1 VRGNIPVR
9 PSGLAIRLT
18 RSGLSMHVAQ
28 QRAMGL
34 YALVQAQA
42 AVLSY
47 VDVSLI
53 MFVGSFFL
61 KRNEPG
67 KSGNVSVH

>member
-1 VRGNIPVR
+1 
-9 PSGLAIRLT
+9 
-18 RSGLSMHVAQ
+18 MHVAQ
-28 QRAMGL
+28 QQALGRL

-47 VDVSLI
+47 VDAYWVLSVISVI

-61 KRNEPG
+61 KRNAPG